1 MINVDSKQIR
11 RDQEVGR
18 ARAPICKV
26 LRFHFE
32 KIRLAQQSLSA
43 DKEMTEISNLNS
55 AIITKWQRMIIIALK
70 KGPLCACDIAYAIGL
85 SLPATSHQLKHLHK
99 QKMISYNN
107 SGKMVYYSLA
117 NKLGTS

>member
-1 MINVDSKQIR
+1 MIKQDSQRIKQGRVIN
-11 RDQEVGR
+11 R

-26 LRFHFE
+26 LRFHPE

-43 DKEMTEISNLNS
+43 DKEIMEISNLNS
-55 AIITKWQRMIIIALK
+55 ARLTKWQRMIIIALK
-70 KGPLCACDIAYAIGL
+70 RGALCACDVAYAIGL
-85 SLPATSHQLKHLHK
+85 SIPATSHQLKQLHK